1 MKDNRLVG
9 CNKGGGYN
17 AGTLV
22 VHSGVR
28 CYTSGTLVHF

>member
-17 AGTLV
+17 AGTVLV
-22 VHSGVR
+22 QFWYILVN
-28 CYTSGTLVHF
+28 SGTLV